1 MAAHFGRR
9 LRKGAATTAVA
20 AAAVAALSASQ
31 APGATGEGHGRQTAA
46 GASTPIP
53 DAVPDGDATGSSP
66 YYTDLPPLHS
76 PDPRPS
82 STAGTPV
89 SRGEAEAGIPA
100 TVLDA
105 YKKAEA
111 ELRATKPG
119 CNLPWQLLAAI
130 GKVESG
136 QARGGR
142 VDAAGTT
149 LSPILGPQLD
159 GNGFA
164 LIPDTDHGAYDG
176 NSRYDQAVGPMQ
188 FIPSTWAW
196 AGRDGNGDG
205 RKDPNNVYDAALA
218 AGHYLCRNS
227 LDLSHEA
234 DLHRA
239 ILSYNHSQEYLNLVL
254 NWLEYYRK
262 GSHAVPDGTGSVPSH
277 RSDSGIPH
285 SRSPQPSDPPKTQPS
300 HPSKAPSE
308 NPPAKKPA
316 PKPDKPSGGKES
328 PDPKPSKPSVPPTPP
343 QTPTDTVDQLQDADT
358 AKLTAMAGDTFTARI
373 GTRAETKAGKP
384 VGKVRIRFT
393 ITGDT
398 NATFT
403 GGETVATVVTD
414 AQGTALAPA
423 LQAGEKTG
431 DFEVTA
437 TVVGR
442 SVKGVDYTATVTAR
456 AADTL
461 VRTGDTPLVCT
472 PGGEFA
478 EQIQVKATYKGAVA
492 DKTEVTVTL
501 IKSAGDDTPGADGS
515 SQPTGDDIPGGAGPS
530 QSTGDDTQPADGATS
545 SAGGAAQAPGDTA
558 PSGDGATE
566 NDKGPYFK
574 DVDGKAVRTVT
585 GLWTDDQG
593 LLTLPKLYADDTTGT
608 FLLRIT
614 TPGGGTLVVKL
625 EVAAGDSA
633 PSPSPSPSA
642 SS

>member
-31 APGATGEGHGRQTAA
+31 APGVTGEDHGRQATA
-46 GASTPIP
+46 GASTPVP
-53 DAVPDGDATGSSP
+53 DATSDGNATGNSP
-66 YYTDLPPLHS
+66 YYTDLPPLNS
-76 PDPRPS
+76 PNPS
-82 STAGTPV
+82 PSPTAGTPV
-89 SRGEAEAGIPA
+89 AQGDAEAGIPA

-111 ELRATKPG
+111 ELRSSKAG

-142 VDAAGTT
+142 VDAGGTT
-149 LSPILGPQLD
+149 LGRILGPALD

-164 LIPDTDHGAYDG
+164 LIKDTDHGAYDG
-176 NSRYDQAVGPMQ
+176 NTAYDQAVGPMQ

-205 RKDPNNVYDAALA
+205 KKDPNNVYDAALA
-218 AGHYLCRNS
+218 AGHYLCRNGW
-227 LDLSHEA
+227 DLSREA
-234 DLHRA
+234 DLHSA
-239 ILSYNHSQEYLNLVL
+239 ILSYNNSQDYLNLVL

-262 GSHAVPDGTGSVPSH
+262 GTHSVPDGTGTVPSH
-277 RSDSGIPH
+277 RSDDSTPH
-285 SRSPQPSDPPKTQPS
+285 GRSPKPSHPPKTKPG
-300 HPSKAPSE
+300 HT
-308 NPPAKKPA
+308 PA
-316 PKPDKPSGGKES
+316 PKPGKPDAPGKPGGGNES
-328 PDPKPSKPSVPPTPP
+328 PSPTPPKPPVPPTPP
-343 QTPTDTVDQLQDADT
+343 PTPTDTVDHLEDAGT
-358 AKLTAMAGDTFTARI
+358 AKLTAMAGHAFTEQI
-373 GTRAETKAGKP
+373 GTRAETKAGKSIA
-384 VGKVRIRFT
+384 KVRIRFT
-393 ITGDT
+393 ISGDT
-398 NATFT
+398 DATFA
-403 GGETVATVVTD
+403 GGETVATAATD
-414 AQGTALAPA
+414 AKGVALAPA

-431 DFEVTA
+431 DFKVTA

-461 VRTGDTPLVCT
+461 TRTSDTPLTCT

-478 EQIQVKATYKGAVA
+478 DQVQVKATYKGAVA
-492 DKTEVTVTL
+492 DKVAATATL
-501 IKSAGDDTPGADGS
+501 IKSDTD
-515 SQPTGDDIPGGAGPS
+515 
-530 QSTGDDTQPADGATS
+530 
-545 SAGGAAQAPGDTA
+545 
-558 PSGDGATE
+558 ATE

-574 DVDGKAVRTVT
+574 DADGKPVRTLT
-585 GLWTDDQG
+585 GLQTDAKG

-614 TPGGGTLVVKL
+614 TTGGATLTVELK
-625 EVAAGDSA
+625 VADADAS

-642 SS
+642 S